1 MAAAAGASPASSRSS
16 NPAVIEGLI
25 LGALNHLLGQAAWA
39 RQQLRGF
46 AGRHARFD
54 MPPWRLAFQIGPDGL
69 FAPTGESEVDV
80 TVSLPADTPLVALRG
95 IDKAMGAAHVT
106 GNAEFA
112 TALSFVLKNLRWD
125 AEEDL
130 SRLVGDIAAHR
141 IVDASA
147 RLASWQREAARNFA
161 ENAAEYLGEESGIL
175 TSTREFS
182 AFRAELAEFT
192 RRLEHVEARARAL
205 G

>member
-1 MAAAAGASPASSRSS
+1 M
-16 NPAVIEGLI
+16 IEGLI
-25 LGALNHLLGQAAWA
+25 LGALNHLLGQASWA

-54 MPPWRLAFQIGPDGL
+54 MPPWRLAFQISPDGL
-69 FAPTGESEVDV
+69 FEPTAESEVDV
-80 TVSLPADTPLVALRG
+80 TVTLPADTPLVALQG
-95 IDKAMGAAHVT
+95 IDRAMSAVHVT

-141 IVDASA
+141 IVGVSS
-147 RLASWQREAARNFA
+147 RLTSWQKQAARNLA
-161 ENAAEYLGEESGIL
+161 ENAAEYLGEESGL
-175 TSTREFS
+175 ATSMGDFN
-182 AFRAELAEFT
+182 AFRTELAEFT
-192 RRLEHVEARARAL
+192 RRLDQLEARARAL

>member
-1 MAAAAGASPASSRSS
+1 
-16 NPAVIEGLI
+16 VIEGLI
-25 LGALNHLLGQAAWA
+25 LGALNHLLGQAGWA

-54 MPPWRLAFQIGPDGL
+54 MPPWRLAFQIGTDGL
-69 FAPTGESEVDV
+69 FEPTAEEAVDV
-80 TVSLPADTPLVALRG
+80 TVTLPAETPIMALQG
-95 IDKAMGAAHVT
+95 IDRAMAAVHVT

-130 SRLVGDIAAHR
+130 SKLVGDIAAHR
-141 IVDASA
+141 IVNASS
-147 RLASWQREAARNFA
+147 RLASWQKQAARNLS
-161 ENAAEYLGEESGIL
+161 ENVAEYLGEESGLL
-175 TSTREFS
+175 TQVRDLDGFRE
-182 AFRAELAEFT
+182 ELAEFT
-192 RRLEHVEARARAL
+192 RRLEKLETRARAL